1 MVKKKFCASNSDIIR
16 LGDEVYK
23 LIKSYGYDCE
33 DSIVSLER
41 LNHFVEGVVKDKL
54 NIDRGVIVNDCYCDR
69 CGNPK

>member
-1 MVKKKFCASNSDIIR
+1 MIKKKFCASNSDIIR

-41 LNHFVEGVVKDKL
+41 LNHFVEGIVKDKL
-54 NIDRGVIVNDCYCDR
+54 NIDRGEIVNDCYCDR

>member
-1 MVKKKFCASNSDIIR
+1 MIKKKFCASNSDIIR

-54 NIDRGVIVNDCYCDR
+54 NIDRDNQKQG
-69 CGNPK
+69 KQK

>member
-1 MVKKKFCASNSDIIR
+1 MIKKKFSASNSDIIR

-54 NIDRGVIVNDCYCDR
+54 NIDRSVIVNDCYCKL

>member
-1 MVKKKFCASNSDIIR
+1 MIKKKFCASNSDIIR

-54 NIDRGVIVNDCYCDR
+54 NIDRGVIVNDCYGKL

>member
-1 MVKKKFCASNSDIIR
+1 MVKKQFCASNSDIIR

-41 LNHFVEGVVKDKL
+41 LNHFVEGIVKDKL

>member
-1 MVKKKFCASNSDIIR
+1 MSKKKFCASNSDVIR

>member
-41 LNHFVEGVVKDKL
+41 LNHFVEGYVL
-54 NIDRGVIVNDCYCDR
+54 SHE
-69 CGNPK
+69 

>member
-1 MVKKKFCASNSDIIR
+1 MIKKKFCASNSDIIR

>member
-41 LNHFVEGVVKDKL
+41 LNHFVEGIVKDKL